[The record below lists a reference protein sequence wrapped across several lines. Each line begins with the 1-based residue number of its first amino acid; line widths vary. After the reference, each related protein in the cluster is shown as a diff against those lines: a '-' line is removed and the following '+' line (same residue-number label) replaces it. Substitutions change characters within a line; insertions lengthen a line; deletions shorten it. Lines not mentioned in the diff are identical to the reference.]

1 MECLYRLSRVLL
13 TIEAWIAID
22 RDRVKDNFKSF
33 RLWHFSPLLILAIT
47 LSCTFFFLLLMKLF
61 RRLFAGNVNEE
72 GEEGRAATTEGGEK
86 AIVLQAVFGLV
97 LAVLSVVSIFY
108 LVLHFQDTQNRVVS
122 YSLYGMAASLFLNML
137 SLVLYAD
144 SYM

>member
-122 YSLYGMAASLFLNML
+122 YSLYGMAAALLFYML
-137 SLVLYAD
+137 SLVRYAD
-144 SYM
+144 SYV